1 MALSNRVI
9 LPKVLYGNTMRYLVR
24 SLLSLLILAL
34 NAGCAL
40 RVQQGSSE
48 FDKVCGKGPVL
59 IVPTDETAF
68 STTFFRQHWSTS
80 ATIKHLVTQ
89 RGTPEAISLEREF
102 LRPNRL
108 KLYYPAQ
115 GQVYLLD
122 QVGGEW
128 LVAGSEPLERAEL
141 ELVVAQRD
149 KLGIMAVTPPVVRV
163 GGAEVIKEERA
174 PVAAVS
180 SAEFRGMLRPPGAAA
195 SATLAKGSNGSYL
208 HTVTFPREDLFVL
221 ADWYTE
227 DSSNA
232 RLLAQSN
239 KRSVQKALTI
249 GERIAIPRSIMRNA
263 TPLPEAMVP

>member
-1 MALSNRVI
+1 
-9 LPKVLYGNTMRYLVR
+9 MRYLAR
-24 SLLSLLILAL
+24 FLLSVSILAL
-34 NAGCAL
+34 NAGCAV

-48 FDKVCGKGPVL
+48 FDKLCGKGPVL
-59 IVPTDETAF
+59 IIPTDETAF
-68 STTFFRQHWSTS
+68 STAFFRQHWGTS

-128 LVAGSEPLERAEL
+128 LVAGSEPLDRVDL
-141 ELVVAQRD
+141 ELVATQRERMGVA
-149 KLGIMAVTPPVVRV
+149 GATPPVVRV
-163 GGAEVIKEERA
+163 GGAEMVKEERA

-180 SAEFRGMLRPPGAAA
+180 SAEFRGMLRPPGRAET
-195 SATLAKGSNGSYL
+195 ATLVKGANGAYL
-208 HTVTFPREDLFVL
+208 HTVSFPREDLSVL
-221 ADWYTE
+221 ADWYTG

-232 RLLAQSN
+232 MILAQAN
-239 KRSVQKALTI
+239 KRSTQRALVV
-249 GERIAIPRSIMRNA
+249 GDRITIPRAIMRNA
-263 TPLPEAMVP
+263 EPLPEAMVP

>member
-1 MALSNRVI
+1 
-9 LPKVLYGNTMRYLVR
+9 MRYLVR
-24 SLLSLLILAL
+24 VLLSVSVLAF
-34 NAGCAL
+34 NAGCAV

-48 FDKVCGKGPVL
+48 FDKMCGKGPVL
-59 IVPTDETAF
+59 IVPNDETAF
-68 STTFFRQHWSTS
+68 STAFFRQHWSTS

-108 KLYYPAQ
+108 KLFYPAQ

-128 LVAGSEPLERAEL
+128 LVAGSEPLDRADL
-141 ELVVAQRD
+141 ELVVAQRN
-149 KLGIMAVTPPVVRV
+149 KLGVTGAPVPVVRV
-163 GGAEVIKEERA
+163 GSPEVLKEESA

-180 SAEFRGMLRPPGAAA
+180 SAEFRGMLRPPEAAET
-195 SATLAKGSNGSYL
+195 ATLAKGANGSYL

-227 DSSNA
+227 DPSNA
-232 RLLAQSN
+232 MILARAN
-239 KRSVQKALTI
+239 KRSTQKALAI
-249 GERIAIPRSIMRNA
+249 GERIAIPRAMMRNPA
-263 TPLPEAMVP
+263 PLPEAMVP